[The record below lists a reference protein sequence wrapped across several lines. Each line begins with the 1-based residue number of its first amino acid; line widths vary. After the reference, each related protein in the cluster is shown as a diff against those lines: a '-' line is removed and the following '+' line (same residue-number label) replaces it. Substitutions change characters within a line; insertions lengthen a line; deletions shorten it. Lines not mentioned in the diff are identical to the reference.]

1 VSHKT
6 IAIIG
11 AGIAGALLARKLAD
25 AGIQVEVFEKSRGT
39 GGRLA
44 STRLGD
50 HSVDLGAPYLEAH
63 SPEFKQW
70 LEQEVSQQHLSH
82 WQPKRAD
89 FQLQALPDRQYYVGN
104 NRLSMLTRQWL
115 SRGPIQLHTQVRIGK
130 IARYDSGVYLYDD
143 EDQALGIFDLVV
155 IATPA
160 PQAVP
165 LLTEMPAWQQL
176 AQQIT
181 PDICWLHTLQLSDA
195 LELNSSARENGSQES
210 SSLEADIIEGN
221 HPILQRAI
229 RNSSK
234 PGCVGP
240 ESWVLHARSDW
251 SEQHVD
257 ADKEWIAEQLQ
268 QNLQQVLDVANA
280 RDETGGYVFSGYQID
295 KRPFLLQPDNS
306 VVYQGDD
313 GVRELKISKSV
324 EVPLNQPG
332 DEAFLEVANPIGDFV
347 GVYNNNQSGIS
358 VNRAVIQDRGAYVD
372 GANYTFNFT
381 DTNGD
386 GALELAVTDNA
397 AVNLITIDPYVPGQT
412 VAFNGME
419 VNIDGTPLPGD
430 QLELAPQETVSVF
443 QAIKDAIDWV
453 SRTGTI
459 TGTEQHAVDYGHIL
473 SNINASL
480 NHISTRQGEAGINLQ
495 LIQSQETFHADN
507 ELLMEQGR
515 SVIEDLDFAT
525 AVTKFEQ
532 SKQALQAAQQTY
544 AQLQGLSL
552 FNYI

>member
-1 VSHKT
+1 MFMQSSMYMARNESDLNEQVAYLSSGKKVLTAKDDAVSYGTLTGYKDELANIEQFRRNIVQAENRNTLVEGSFSTAQDVLNQVKT
-6 IAIIG
+6 TF
-11 AGIAGALLARKLAD
+11 
-25 AGIQVEVFEKSRGT
+25 IQ
-39 GGRLA
+39 A
-44 STRLGD
+44 
-50 HSVDLGAPYLEAH
+50 
-63 SPEFKQW
+63 
-70 LEQEVSQQHLSH
+70 
-82 WQPKRAD
+82 
-89 FQLQALPDRQYYVGN
+89 N
-104 NRLSMLTRQWL
+104 
-115 SRGPIQLHTQVRIGK
+115 
-130 IARYDSGVYLYDD
+130 
-143 EDQALGIFDLVV
+143 
-155 IATPA
+155 
-160 PQAVP
+160 
-165 LLTEMPAWQQL
+165 
-176 AQQIT
+176 
-181 PDICWLHTLQLSDA
+181 
-195 LELNSSARENGSQES
+195 NGSMS
-210 SSLEADIIEGN
+210 DDD
-221 HPILQRAI
+221 RAA
-229 RNSSK
+229 
-234 PGCVGP
+234 
-240 ESWVLHARSDW
+240 L
-251 SEQHVD
+251 
-257 ADKEWIAEQLQ
+257 AEQLQ

>member
-1 VSHKT
+1 MRVSTNQMFMQSSMYMARNESDLNEQVAYLSSGKKVLTAKDDAVSYGTLTGYKDELSNIEQFRRNIVQAENRNTLVEGSFSTAQDVLNQVKT
-6 IAIIG
+6 TF
-11 AGIAGALLARKLAD
+11 
-25 AGIQVEVFEKSRGT
+25 IQ
-39 GGRLA
+39 A
-44 STRLGD
+44 
-50 HSVDLGAPYLEAH
+50 
-63 SPEFKQW
+63 
-70 LEQEVSQQHLSH
+70 
-82 WQPKRAD
+82 
-89 FQLQALPDRQYYVGN
+89 N
-104 NRLSMLTRQWL
+104 
-115 SRGPIQLHTQVRIGK
+115 
-130 IARYDSGVYLYDD
+130 
-143 EDQALGIFDLVV
+143 
-155 IATPA
+155 
-160 PQAVP
+160 
-165 LLTEMPAWQQL
+165 
-176 AQQIT
+176 
-181 PDICWLHTLQLSDA
+181 
-195 LELNSSARENGSQES
+195 NGSMS
-210 SSLEADIIEGN
+210 DDD
-221 HPILQRAI
+221 RAA
-229 RNSSK
+229 
-234 PGCVGP
+234 
-240 ESWVLHARSDW
+240 L
-251 SEQHVD
+251 
-257 ADKEWIAEQLQ
+257 AEQLQ

-386 GALELAVTDNA
+386 GALELAVTDNS

-495 LIQSQETFHADN
+495 LIQSQESFHADN

>member
-1 VSHKT
+1 MRVSTNQMFMQSSMYMARNESDLNEQVAYLSSGKKVLTAKDDAVSYGTLTGYKDELANIEQFRRNIVQAENRNTLVEGSFSTAQDVLNQVKT
-6 IAIIG
+6 TF
-11 AGIAGALLARKLAD
+11 
-25 AGIQVEVFEKSRGT
+25 IQ
-39 GGRLA
+39 A
-44 STRLGD
+44 
-50 HSVDLGAPYLEAH
+50 
-63 SPEFKQW
+63 
-70 LEQEVSQQHLSH
+70 
-82 WQPKRAD
+82 
-89 FQLQALPDRQYYVGN
+89 N
-104 NRLSMLTRQWL
+104 
-115 SRGPIQLHTQVRIGK
+115 
-130 IARYDSGVYLYDD
+130 
-143 EDQALGIFDLVV
+143 
-155 IATPA
+155 
-160 PQAVP
+160 
-165 LLTEMPAWQQL
+165 
-176 AQQIT
+176 
-181 PDICWLHTLQLSDA
+181 
-195 LELNSSARENGSQES
+195 NGSMS
-210 SSLEADIIEGN
+210 DDD
-221 HPILQRAI
+221 RAA
-229 RNSSK
+229 
-234 PGCVGP
+234 
-240 ESWVLHARSDW
+240 L
-251 SEQHVD
+251 
-257 ADKEWIAEQLQ
+257 AEQLQ

-453 SRTGTI
+453 SRTGSI

>member
-1 VSHKT
+1 MRVSTNQMFMQSSMYMARNESDLNEQVAYLSSGKKVLTAKDDAVSYGTLTGYKDELANIEQFRRNIVQAENRNTLVEGSFSTAQDVLNQVKT
-6 IAIIG
+6 TF
-11 AGIAGALLARKLAD
+11 
-25 AGIQVEVFEKSRGT
+25 IQ
-39 GGRLA
+39 A
-44 STRLGD
+44 
-50 HSVDLGAPYLEAH
+50 
-63 SPEFKQW
+63 
-70 LEQEVSQQHLSH
+70 
-82 WQPKRAD
+82 
-89 FQLQALPDRQYYVGN
+89 N
-104 NRLSMLTRQWL
+104 
-115 SRGPIQLHTQVRIGK
+115 
-130 IARYDSGVYLYDD
+130 
-143 EDQALGIFDLVV
+143 
-155 IATPA
+155 
-160 PQAVP
+160 
-165 LLTEMPAWQQL
+165 
-176 AQQIT
+176 
-181 PDICWLHTLQLSDA
+181 
-195 LELNSSARENGSQES
+195 NGSMS
-210 SSLEADIIEGN
+210 DDD
-221 HPILQRAI
+221 RAA
-229 RNSSK
+229 
-234 PGCVGP
+234 
-240 ESWVLHARSDW
+240 L
-251 SEQHVD
+251 
-257 ADKEWIAEQLQ
+257 AEQLQ